1 MFGGYSC
8 YVATALN
15 DKGYWPTVKKMK
27 LIKWCMDTKPEDK
40 FDTKLWRN
48 GYTVFGKTIIAPHV
62 DNKVIRWLSD
72 GFYEATVKKKK
83 SLKALTGL
91 LFFYIPS
98 YTIALY
104 KMLRNDLVEIERT

>member
-1 MFGGYSC
+1 
-8 YVATALN
+8 
-15 DKGYWPTVKKMK
+15 
-27 LIKWCMDTKPEDK
+27 MDSKPEDK

-62 DNKVIRWLSD
+62 DNKVIQWLSD
-72 GFYEATVKKKK
+72 GFYNSRVKKKK
-83 SLKALTGL
+83 DVKSLLGL

-104 KMLRNDLVEIERT
+104 KMLRNDLVDIERT